1 MNKHIGSSFDS
12 FLAEEGIAAQ
22 VNAAAVA
29 RILDYVQ
36 SAMHP
41 KAICPGCRNPNCRVT
56 RSADTGVVACP
67 MFVP

>member
-1 MNKHIGSSFDS
+1 MVVRMLITGSWLMSDIHTDS
-12 FLAEEGIAAQ
+12 A
-22 VNAAAVA
+22 A

-41 KAICPGCRNPNCRVT
+41 KAICSGCRNPNCRVT
-56 RSADTGVVACP
+56 RTADTGVVACP